1 MHPES
6 IRFKESVLPHRAGW
20 FQSGSVGFSWF
31 QLVSVGFSWFQL
43 VSVGVGRLLRRC
55 RSVGGGFSGAVVGV
69 NSSFGRSG
77 FAVARLLPPSGT
89 ISRRGVAVA
98 VGISVVVGISV
109 EGERASSL
117 GDPIGHVGGWWK
129 AMARMGCTGSVT
141 RPGTGPQ
148 MISEYPRR
156 RAARARTVVAF
167 GCSLSMSKITSARK
181 STGGGGVASGEA
193 TPLGESRDILDDGGG
208 DGISTAVGRRLIL

>member
-1 MHPES
+1 MV
-6 IRFKESVLPHRAGW
+6 SVR
-20 FQSGSVGFSWF
+20 FSWF
-31 QLVSVGFSWFQL
+31 QLVSVRFSWFQL

-55 RSVGGGFSGAVVGV
+55 RSVGGGFAGAGA

-98 VGISVVVGISV
+98 VGISVVVGFSV
-109 EGERASSL
+109 EVERASSL

-167 GCSLSMSKITSARK
+167 GWMLPEH
-181 STGGGGVASGEA
+181 VE
-193 TPLGESRDILDDGGG
+193 DH
-208 DGISTAVGRRLIL
+208 ISEEVHRRRRSCIG

>member
-1 MHPES
+1 MQRLFNIPPLRRE
-6 IRFKESVLPHRAGW
+6 LRASKQGIDDKVDEERRREATRGRRHEATMGGRHEATRGRRHEATRGGRHEATRGRDEVAVSGCTLS
-20 FQSGSVGFSWF
+20 QSDSKKASCHIERVGFSQV

-55 RSVGGGFSGAVVGV
+55 RSVGGGFAGAGA

-98 VGISVVVGISV
+98 VGISVVVGFSV
-109 EGERASSL
+109 EVERASSL

-129 AMARMGCTGSVT
+129 AVVDGLHRLSDET
-141 RPGTGPQ
+141 RHW
-148 MISEYPRR
+148 
-156 RAARARTVVAF
+156 
-167 GCSLSMSKITSARK
+167 
-181 STGGGGVASGEA
+181 
-193 TPLGESRDILDDGGG
+193 TPDD
-208 DGISTAVGRRLIL
+208 L